1 MPAWK
6 LRPPQ
11 GSDPSHACGR
21 GAQQAP
27 LPGTVCACLSPL
39 RPCHTF
45 LQPILQMGKWRLREV
60 QPHPPQVPC
69 GRAGIYTQ
77 GWLLPCCRWVPRH
90 SHLRAAV
97 CVEGSHTGGAREQP
111 EVLGVGRDVGPSRH
125 QAQVPQLVGCDAG
138 EPLQQR
144 THLGW
149 LGAGP
154 AARRGPVSSRLRFTD
169 EEAEKGFGGAEFWL
183 RVTEDSPWTNPVAAS
198 AVTPG
203 HSPLLGW
210 ATGLAVFVG
219 KGNHLEA

>member
-97 CVEGSHTGGAREQP
+97 CVEGSHTGGVREQP